1 MVIESFEPT
10 AVFRK
15 TRDGRY
21 FAFCPEV
28 AGVASE
34 GRTLEEARSMIK
46 EALEGVIA
54 IVLERDFPDYF
65 KPAGKKIL
73 RGDIVEKIDIDKKLQ
88 VAVSIRMAR
97 ERAGLTQAQVAE
109 KLGIKQQHIS
119 RYEKG
124 IVVPSADRFLQL
136 FEILKPV
143 LTP

>member
-10 AVFRK
+10 AIFRK
-15 TRDGRY
+15 GKDGRY

-28 AGVASE
+28 DGVASE
-34 GRTLEEARSMIK
+34 GRTLEEARAMIR
-46 EALEGVIA
+46 EALEGVIEV
-54 IVLERDFPDYF
+54 VLERDFPDYF
-65 KPAGKKIL
+65 KPAEMKIL

-136 FEILKPV
+136 FEILQMA
-143 LTP
+143 LTH